1 MALCVG
7 ALWFAMLAACTDDD
21 GSAQRSRCAAR
32 AELERSMTTLR
43 GVDPS
48 KARVEDLREE
58 VAHVRTA
65 LNSLVGAVPEDVT
78 AQVAAVKIGL
88 DAIDDAATDVRIDIE
103 VRIRMT
109 RIALAQAD
117 SAVSNLIADTRNEC
131 P

>member
-7 ALWFAMLAACTDDD
+7 ALWFALLAGCTNDD

-43 GVDPS
+43 GVDPAN
-48 KARVEDLREE
+48 ARVEDLRQE

-78 AQVAAVKIGL
+78 AQVAAVRVGL
-88 DAIDDAATDVRIDIE
+88 DAIDDAATDARIDIE
-103 VRIRMT
+103 LRIRTT

-117 SAVSNLIADTRNEC
+117 SAVSKLVADTRNDC

>member
-1 MALCVG
+1 MALCAG
-7 ALWFAMLAACTDDD
+7 ALLFALLSGCTNDD

-43 GVDPS
+43 GVDPE
-48 KARVEDLREE
+48 KARVEDVRQQ

-78 AQVAAVKIGL
+78 AQVTAVQVSL
-88 DAIDDAATDVRIDIE
+88 DAIDDAATNARIDIE
-103 VRIRMT
+103 ARIRTT
-109 RIALAQAD
+109 RIALTQAD
-117 SAVSNLIADTRNEC
+117 SAVSKLVADTRNDC